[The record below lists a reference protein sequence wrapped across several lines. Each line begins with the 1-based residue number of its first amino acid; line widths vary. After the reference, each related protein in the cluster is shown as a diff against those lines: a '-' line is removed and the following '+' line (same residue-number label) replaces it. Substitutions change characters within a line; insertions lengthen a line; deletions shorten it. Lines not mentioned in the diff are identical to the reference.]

1 MKRVKLEICIGT
13 LEDVNVLKDYDVD
26 RIEVTS
32 ALELGGL
39 TPTLGM
45 IESIKETVDIEL
57 VCMVRPHAN
66 TFVYSPQDIACMFSD
81 TKALC
86 EAKVDG
92 IVFGFLNE
100 NKTINIELTKKMV
113 DLIHSYNKQ
122 AIFHKAFD
130 HTLDIFESFS
140 QLQNLH
146 VDRVLTEGG
155 FSFDVKTKR
164 LNIKKLVSQST
175 STEVL
180 VGGGVRSD
188 NVLEIIEQTTCDQ
201 VHSSCKSV
209 KEVDGVSL
217 VYVDEQKVKNMI
229 ETLNK
234 SV

>member
-1 MKRVKLEICIGT
+1 MKNVKLEICVGT
-13 LEDVNVLKDYDVD
+13 LDDINALKEYDVD

-45 IESIKETVDIEL
+45 IHTIREMVDTEL
-57 VCMVRPHAN
+57 ACMVRPHAN
-66 TFVYSPQDIACMFSD
+66 TFVYSLEDVACMFRD
-81 TKALC
+81 AKALC
-86 EAKVDG
+86 EIGVDG

-100 NKTINIELTKKMV
+100 NKTINTDLTKKMV
-113 DLIHSYNKQ
+113 SLIHSYHKQ

-130 HTLDIFESFS
+130 YTVDIFESFN
-140 QLQNLH
+140 QLQELQ

-164 LNIKKLVSQST
+164 SNIKKLVSQSI

-188 NVLEIIEQTTCDQ
+188 NVLDIIKQTNCNQ

-217 VYVDEQKVKNMI
+217 VYVDKQKVKEMV

-234 SV
+234 N